1 MLMKKFLVFGVIFL
15 IIATSF
21 AIVLN
26 VGFHGVSGIV
36 KITSSLIGIVLVISL
51 VPSQAKRP

>member
-1 MLMKKFLVFGVIFL
+1 MKKFLVFGVIFL

>member
-1 MLMKKFLVFGVIFL
+1 MKKFLIFGVIFL

-26 VGFHGVSGIV
+26 VGFHNVSGIA
-36 KITSSLIGIVLVISL
+36 KITASLIGIVLVISL
-51 VPSQAKRP
+51 IPSQTKRP